1 MLEHQKIVLKGVSN
15 DKRLFK
21 KELIKSLAWL
31 NAHELTQ
38 LRLWLR
44 ENFYKQHSDIIREV
58 LYPEYQ
64 VAS

>member
-1 MLEHQKIVLKGVSN
+1 MLEHQKIVLKGVSG

-21 KELIKSLAWL
+21 KELLKSLTWL

-44 ENFYKQHSDIIREV
+44 ENFYHQHSDIIKEV
-58 LYPEYQ
+58 LYPQYEI
-64 VAS
+64 AS